1 MVSLISSSLVF
12 FFTGVEVFSFSL
24 SSLGKDTSSDLSGDK
39 PCSVSTLGLY
49 LGPRGRGPC
58 VHSHGYRYIQGMYR
72 YIQVYI
78 GMKAPLGEN
87 IGIHGYIWG

>member
-39 PCSVSTLGLY
+39 PRSVSTLGGVAHVY
-49 LGPRGRGPC
+49 T
-58 VHSHGYRYIQGMYR
+58 HMGMYR
-72 YIQVYI
+72 GQISQD
-78 GMKAPLGEN
+78 
-87 IGIHGYIWG
+87 GYYAKKWSLFLKVWTLIVVTFKRVGSKIK

>member
-1 MVSLISSSLVF
+1 M
-12 FFTGVEVFSFSL
+12 FSFSL

-39 PCSVSTLGLY
+39 PCSVSTLGGVAHVY
-49 LGPRGRGPC
+49 T
-58 VHSHGYRYIQGMYR
+58 HMGMYR

>member
-12 FFTGVEVFSFSL
+12 FFT
-24 SSLGKDTSSDLSGDK
+24 DTSSDLSGDK
-39 PCSVSTLGLY
+39 PCSVSTLGGVAHVY
-49 LGPRGRGPC
+49 THMGM
-58 VHSHGYRYIQGMYR
+58 YRYIQGMYR

>member
-39 PCSVSTLGLY
+39 PCSVSTLWGVAHVY
-49 LGPRGRGPC
+49 THMGM
-58 VHSHGYRYIQGMYR
+58 YRYIQGMYR

>member
-39 PCSVSTLGLY
+39 PCSVSTLGGVAHVY
-49 LGPRGRGPC
+49 THMGM
-58 VHSHGYRYIQGMYR
+58 YRYIQGMYR

-78 GMKAPLGEN
+78 GMKAPLVEN